1 MILPKILLKLY
12 SITKDFAQALFNP
25 DKINDLLRK
34 ELQQAVNNLLEAELT
49 AFLGYDPYA
58 RNGWNTGNSRNGA
71 YFRKVDTQFGPI
83 EVQVPRDRNGQF
95 HQHTLPDYKQHSD
108 VLESTIIKLYSKGV
122 TTREIAD
129 LIEKMY
135 GSHYSPAQVSNISKQ
150 MLPKVEAYHKRKLS
164 DKFFCVYLDATYLPL
179 RRETFEREAVYIAIG
194 IKPNGHK
201 AVIDYCI
208 APSENIEVWTEM
220 LQNMKSRG
228 LKQVE
233 LFLSDGVVGMKT
245 ALARTYPKAHF
256 QRFLSDGVVGMKTA
270 LARTYPKA
278 HFQRCLVHVMRNI
291 CAKVRVDDREK
302 IMNEFKQVHQQ
313 TNKEEAT
320 AVLHDFYTKWGKVY
334 SHVIRS
340 LKDIEPDLLVFYN
353 YPKQIRASI
362 YSTNMIESFNNVIK
376 RKAKPKAEFPTEQS
390 LDAFIGIQAMSYNDR
405 YFNRIHKGFGQV
417 QDTLESYFD

>member
-1 MILPKILLKLY
+1 MNDF
-12 SITKDFAQALFNP
+12 TKDFAQALFNP

-95 HQHTLPDYKQHSD
+95 HQHTLPDYKRHSD
-108 VLESTIIKLYSKGV
+108 ILESMIIKLYSKGV

-129 LIEKMY
+129 LSEKMY

-150 MLPKVEAYHKRKLS
+150 MFPKVEAYHKRKLS

-201 AVIDYCI
+201 EVIDYCI
-208 APSENIEVWTEM
+208 ALSENIEVWTEM
-220 LQNMKSRG
+220 LQNMRFRG
-228 LKQVE
+228 LME
-233 LFLSDGVVGMKT
+233 
-245 ALARTYPKAHF
+245 
-256 QRFLSDGVVGMKTA
+256 
-270 LARTYPKA
+270 
-278 HFQRCLVHVMRNI
+278 
-291 CAKVRVDDREK
+291 
-302 IMNEFKQVHQQ
+302 
-313 TNKEEAT
+313 
-320 AVLHDFYTKWGKVY
+320 
-334 SHVIRS
+334 
-340 LKDIEPDLLVFYN
+340 IESDLLVFYN

>member
-1 MILPKILLKLY
+1 MNDF
-12 SITKDFAQALFNP
+12 TKDFAQALFNP

-201 AVIDYCI
+201 EVIDYCI

-228 LKQVE
+228 LME
-233 LFLSDGVVGMKT
+233 
-245 ALARTYPKAHF
+245 
-256 QRFLSDGVVGMKTA
+256 
-270 LARTYPKA
+270 
-278 HFQRCLVHVMRNI
+278 
-291 CAKVRVDDREK
+291 
-302 IMNEFKQVHQQ
+302 
-313 TNKEEAT
+313 
-320 AVLHDFYTKWGKVY
+320 
-334 SHVIRS
+334 
-340 LKDIEPDLLVFYN
+340 IEPDLLVFYN

-390 LDAFIGIQAMSYNDR
+390 LDAFIGIQ
-405 YFNRIHKGFGQV
+405 
-417 QDTLESYFD
+417 DTLESYFD